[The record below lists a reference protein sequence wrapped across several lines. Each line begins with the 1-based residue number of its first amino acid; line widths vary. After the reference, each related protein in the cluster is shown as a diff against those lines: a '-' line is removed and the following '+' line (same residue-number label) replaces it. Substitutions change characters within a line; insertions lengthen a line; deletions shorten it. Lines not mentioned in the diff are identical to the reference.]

1 MTTFQGPPA
10 EKAGCVGIGSRD
22 VARMGYGLGSL
33 TRAASS
39 GADGF
44 DAGVRLLRQAGDLG
58 VTFYDT
64 AQFYG
69 AGVANRL
76 LARAFGADRD
86 AVFYASK
93 VGARPLPEGPAP
105 MTAAQKP
112 SELRDAVHE
121 NLRSLG
127 TDHLDLVYLRRMD
140 MQPGL
145 VIEDSSDQKIP
156 LEDQLAELVAL
167 RDSGEIGAIG
177 LSHVSLEQFRAAL
190 PAGIAAVS
198 NIHNLLHREHEDLLR
213 LAEEHDVVWSPYF
226 PLGGGG
232 YAGLP
237 KVTEDPRV
245 REIAEQ
251 LGMTPNQVGLAWVL
265 ARSPQSLVISG
276 TASPDHL
283 RENVEAAGVHL
294 PDEALRELDAAA

>member
-1 MTTFQGPPA
+1 MDTQHTAPA
-10 EKAGCVGIGSRD
+10 EQAGTVRIGART
-22 VARMGYGLGSL
+22 VARMGYGMGSL
-33 TRAASS
+33 ARAASS

-44 DAGVRLLRQAGDLG
+44 DAGVRLLREAHELG

-64 AQFYG
+64 AEFYG
-69 AGVANRL
+69 AGLANRL
-76 LARAFGADRD
+76 LARAFGDRRD
-86 AVFYASK
+86 EVVYASK
-93 VGARPLPEGPAP
+93 VGARPLTDGPVP

-112 SELRDAVHE
+112 HELREAVHQ
-121 NLRSLG
+121 NLRNLG
-127 TDHLDLVYLRRMD
+127 TEHLDLVYLRRMD
-140 MQPGL
+140 MRPGL
-145 VIEDSSDQKIP
+145 VIEDGSEQKVT

-198 NIHNLLHREHEDLLR
+198 NIHNMLHREHEDLLR

-237 KVTEDPRV
+237 KVTEEPAV
-245 REIAEQ
+245 RAAAER
-251 LGMTPNQVGLAWVL
+251 LGVTPNQVGLAWLL
-265 ARSPQSLVISG
+265 ARTPLSLVISG
-276 TASPDHL
+276 TASSEHL
-283 RENVEAAGVHL
+283 RENVGAARVRLPEDVLAELNGVG
-294 PDEALRELDAAA
+294 